1 MLTKDM
7 MTDLPLLPGVY
18 FFRNKLRE
26 ILYIGKA
33 KSLRKRVH
41 SYLYNAKRRSHKI
54 KRLVRHASGVDY
66 EVCNSELEASLLE
79 ARLIKENQP
88 PYNSALKEGWKSWY
102 IKIDYS
108 DDFPRLELTSE
119 RLEDRARYFGPF
131 SGRKWTEDVINSVHH
146 VFPVR
151 ICEEKLTPRRDARP
165 CLSHYLKR
173 CDAPCAARISRESY
187 RAMINDVEQLLEG
200 DHEAV
205 VKKLMGWRDHA
216 ATRLHFERAAV
227 LQKRIEYIQDAFVFL
242 DVHRWKGQKVLSA
255 E

>member
-1 MLTKDM
+1 MLTKEM
-7 MTDLPLLPGVY
+7 MTDLPSLPGVY
-18 FFRNKLRE
+18 FFRNRSKE

-33 KSLRKRVH
+33 KSLRKRVR
-41 SYLYNAKRRSHKI
+41 SYLYNTKRRPVKI

-66 EVCNSELEASLLE
+66 EVCNSEFEALLLE

-88 PYNSALKEGWKSWY
+88 PYNSALKEGWKSWF

-119 RLEDRARYFGPF
+119 RLNDRARYFGPF
-131 SGRKWTEDVINSVHH
+131 SGRKCTEDVINSVHH
-146 VFPVR
+146 IFPVR
-151 ICEEKLTPRRDARP
+151 TCEQKLTPHRDLRP

-187 RAMINDVEQLLEG
+187 RSMLQDVEQLLEG

-205 VKKLMGWRDHA
+205 VEKLMDWRDSA
-216 ATRLHFERAAV
+216 ATKLHFERAAV
-227 LQKRIEYIQDAFVFL
+227 LQKRIEYIRDAFVFL
-242 DVHRWKGQKVLSA
+242 DVHRWEQQEDLPAK
-255 E
+255 

>member
-7 MTDLPLLPGVY
+7 MIDLPSLPGVY
-18 FFRNKLRE
+18 FFRNKSRE

-41 SYLYNAKRRSHKI
+41 SYLYNTKRRPYKI

-66 EVCNSELEASLLE
+66 EVCNSELDASLLE

-119 RLEDRARYFGPF
+119 QLEDGARYFGPF
-131 SGRKWTEDVINSVHH
+131 SGRKWTEDVINSMHYA
-146 VFPVR
+146 FPVR
-151 ICEEKLTPRRDARP
+151 ICEERLIPRRDIRP

-187 RAMINDVEQLLEG
+187 RSMISDVEQILEG

-205 VKKLMGWRDHA
+205 VMRLMNWRDRA
-216 ATRLHFERAAV
+216 AAQLLFERAAV
-227 LQKRIEYIQDAFVFL
+227 LQKRIEYIQEAFVFL
-242 DVHRWKGQKVLSA
+242 DVHRWSEQEVSPAK
-255 E
+255 

>member
-1 MLTKDM
+1 MLTKEM
-7 MTDLPLLPGVY
+7 MADLPSQPGVY
-18 FFRNKLRE
+18 FFRNKSRE

-33 KSLRKRVH
+33 KSLRKRVN
-41 SYLYNAKRRSHKI
+41 SYLYNTKRRPHKI

-66 EVCNSELEASLLE
+66 EICNSELEASLLE

-88 PYNSALKEGWKSWY
+88 PYNSALKEGWKSWF
-102 IKIDYS
+102 IRIDHS
-108 DDFPRLELTSE
+108 DDFPRLQLTSE
-119 RLEDRARYFGPF
+119 QLKDGARYFGPF

-151 ICEEKLTPRRDARP
+151 TCEQTLTPRRDTRP

-173 CDAPCAARISRESY
+173 CDAPCADRISREAY

-205 VKKLMGWRDHA
+205 VKKLMDWRDSA
-216 ATRLHFERAAV
+216 ATNLHFERAAV
-227 LQKRIEYIQDAFVFL
+227 IQKRIEYIQDAFVFL
-242 DVHRWKGQKVLSA
+242 DVHRWKEQEVLSA